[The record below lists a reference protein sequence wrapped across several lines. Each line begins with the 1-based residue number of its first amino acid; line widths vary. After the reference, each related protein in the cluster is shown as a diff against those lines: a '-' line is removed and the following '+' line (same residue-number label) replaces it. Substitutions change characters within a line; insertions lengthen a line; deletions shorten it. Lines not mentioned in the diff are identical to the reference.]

1 MQIAI
6 SKELNKW
13 LTTQACFEVVIGF
26 MGHFDLREW
35 QKMEDF
41 ITPEIIWERPD
52 QTIAGILN
60 LRKVLQSTPHNV
72 RVRHVISNLK
82 STFLE
87 NGNVQITSY
96 FTVYRILNI
105 KEGDV
110 GPFELNGPVSMGMYF
125 DELTQIQNSWR
136 IFKKQTKLDFRK

>member
-1 MQIAI
+1 MQIDI
-6 SKELNKW
+6 SKDLKKW
-13 LTTQACFEVVIGF
+13 LTTQQCFEVVIAF

-35 QKMEDF
+35 KKMEDF
-41 ITPEIIWERPD
+41 ITQEIIWERPD
-52 QTIAGILN
+52 QTISGISN
-60 LRKVLQSTPHNV
+60 LRTVLQSTPKDS

-105 KEGDV
+105 KEGDDA
-110 GPFELNGPVSMGMYF
+110 PFELNGPVSMGMYF
-125 DELTQIQNSWR
+125 DELTQVNNSWR
-136 IFKKQTKLDFRK
+136 ILKKQTQLDFRK